1 VVQVREAVQKAQTY
15 LPDIFPTAEGK
26 QMRLEGVVLSDDAK
40 FWTVTFS
47 YELTQGEQMI
57 RSLNDLSP
65 REYSHREYKTVK
77 LRAEDGEFVGA
88 SNGLSSS
95 SLM

>member
-1 VVQVREAVQKAQTY
+1 VVQLREAVQKAQTY

-26 QMRLEGVVLSDDAK
+26 EMRLEGVELSDDSK

-47 YELTQGEQMI
+47 YNSTGPIGRDARGMIELPG
-57 RSLNDLSP
+57 SL
-65 REYSHREYKTVK
+65 REYKTVK
-77 LRAEDGEFVGA
+77 LRAEDGELFGA
-88 SNGLSSS
+88 RNGLSSS